1 MTQKEKREYL
11 IGELIGEFPQYA
23 DIRIPED
30 EEGQKHLLRSLMNVR
45 PPRPVSDTFLEV
57 QDAYL
62 GGGSRETGRD
72 RWHGS
77 AGDDAGQPDRAVAG
91 GYHHAQ
97 SGRHCQRGQQCSAGL
112 FCTLP
117 FLY

>member
-45 PPRPVSDTFLEV
+45 PPRPVSDTF
-57 QDAYL
+57 
-62 GGGSRETGRD
+62 
-72 RWHGS
+72 
-77 AGDDAGQPDRAVAG
+77 
-91 GYHHAQ
+91 
-97 SGRHCQRGQQCSAGL
+97 
-112 FCTLP
+112 
-117 FLY
+117 